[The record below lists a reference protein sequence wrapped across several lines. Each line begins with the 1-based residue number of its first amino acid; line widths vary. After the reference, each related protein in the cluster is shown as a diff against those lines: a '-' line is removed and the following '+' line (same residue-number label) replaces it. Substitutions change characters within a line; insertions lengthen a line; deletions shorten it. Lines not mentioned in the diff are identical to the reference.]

1 MGRSGSLP
9 RVDEERPPEDIGQAS
24 GKYNSVFEQ
33 LVDEAENGAETLV
46 GLVAYGLYKVGKR
59 EWVLDVRKETG
70 TKPTEEQLLA
80 HAKSQTSTVLEGY
93 RSQAA
98 EIVATYAN
106 AIVESERPEILK
118 EAMRGTFM
126 RSFWPSFAASV
137 AFAAVLSLI
146 VIIAAI
152 NGFGMP
158 IELPASHQSQSK
170 TTK

>member
-1 MGRSGSLP
+1 MGRSGSLQG
-9 RVDEERPPEDIGQAS
+9 VDEERPPEVVSQAS
-24 GKYNSVFEQ
+24 SRYNSVFEQ
-33 LVDEAENGAETLV
+33 LVDEAEDGAETLV

-59 EWVLDVRKETG
+59 EWVLDVRKESG
-70 TKPTEEQLLA
+70 AKPTDEQLLA

-106 AIVESERPEILK
+106 AIVESERPGILR
-118 EAMRGTFM
+118 EAIRGTFM

-137 AFAAVLSLI
+137 AFAAILSLI

-152 NGFGMP
+152 NGFGIP
-158 IELPASHQSQSK
+158 IEMPPAHETQATGQE
-170 TTK
+170 